1 MRHDGLAIVARTG
14 KKGITCTR
22 VLLGGIASGLD
33 CIVLQIA
40 V

>member
-1 MRHDGLAIVARTG
+1 MRHDGLAIV
-14 KKGITCTR
+14 KGITCTR
-22 VLLGGIASGLD
+22 VLLGGISSGLD